1 MQQEE
6 ETESIIPDEDYQIS
20 DNNLNYF
27 TDMDFQQNLSPGDR
41 MSIDTLE
48 QQFDHLHGN
57 GNFLNGETKDPQTL
71 RV

>member
-27 TDMDFQQNLSPGDR
+27 TDMDFQ
-41 MSIDTLE
+41 
-48 QQFDHLHGN
+48 
-57 GNFLNGETKDPQTL
+57 
-71 RV
+71 